1 MTKLKT
7 PAEKKAIRNDK
18 IIVGSL
24 IIACIA
30 SCLLFKSCESPKP
43 TPQVNPTW
51 QDNFLNLRE

>member
-7 PAEKKAIRNDK
+7 PAEKKAIRLDK

-24 IIACIA
+24 LSACITG
-30 SCLLFKSCESPKP
+30 CLFMKSCETPRP

-51 QDNFLNLRE
+51 QDNFLNLK